1 MYPYRRL
8 DPTRQTSSPR
18 HYPHQSEW
26 LTAISVPMPI
36 PKTKQSIIVVR
47 PEDSASQRQLLVD
60 PELLSPPMGG
70 SESWTYG
77 EKTHT
82 SSSEVSVTEQMLS
95 ELTKHVEETK
105 AGGDNV
111 SDIKPQRSQM
121 WRPHLRRR
129 SQPEWWKFT
138 TACSRRGFEDYW
150 QPSLNNFISV

>member
-1 MYPYRRL
+1 MYSYRRL
-8 DPTRQTSSPR
+8 NPTRQTSSPR
-18 HYPHQSEW
+18 YYPHQSEC
-26 LTAISVPMPI
+26 LTAISVLMPI
-36 PKTKQSIIVVR
+36 PKTMQSIIVVR

-105 AGGDNV
+105 AGGNNV
-111 SDIKPQRSQM
+111 SARFLLSTISCPITDNYVFFRPLCASQ
-121 WRPHLRRR
+121 
-129 SQPEWWKFT
+129 
-138 TACSRRGFEDYW
+138 
-150 QPSLNNFISV
+150 